1 MEKFLEATY
10 LDYCVLFKENK
21 EIKKV
26 FLKHYLQQ
34 KNFFYALKNRS

>member
-10 LDYCVLFKENK
+10 LDYCVLFKEKQRNQK
-21 EIKKV
+21 SIFKT
-26 FLKHYLQQ
+26 LQQ